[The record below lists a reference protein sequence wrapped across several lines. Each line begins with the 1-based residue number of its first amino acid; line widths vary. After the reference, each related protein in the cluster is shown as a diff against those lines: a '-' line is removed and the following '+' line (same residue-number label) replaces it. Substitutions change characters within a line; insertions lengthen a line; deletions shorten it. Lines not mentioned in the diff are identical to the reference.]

1 MALGRGRRSRHSTRQ
16 RGLSPLEVEVW
27 SIWNGIKAGA
37 PAYRRQRRDWAL
49 RWARHAASLRQDLR
63 RRATTMRGER
73 GNCVGKAHV
82 ETFWEL
88 PEIVRLSD
96 STRLAMWRA
105 IADTW
110 AAAGMAREPPRP
122 PVLAQPTQDSVVTS

>member
-1 MALGRGRRSRHSTRQ
+1 MALGRGRRSRLSTRQ

-27 SIWNGIKAGA
+27 SIWIGIKGGA
-37 PAYRRQRRDWAL
+37 PAYRRQRRDWAM
-49 RWARHAASLRQDLR
+49 RWARHAASLGRDPEK
-63 RRATTMRGER
+63 RATTMCGPGHR
-73 GNCVGKAHV
+73 VGKRHV
-82 ETFWEL
+82 ETYWML
-88 PEIVRLSD
+88 PEIVQLAD

-110 AAAGMAREPPRP
+110 AAAGMARDPPRP